1 MSSRQLKVITITNQ
15 KGGTGKTTL
24 SALLTY
30 GLASRGYNVLMLDLD
45 PQSHLSSLLLKIT
58 EIEEVKDGIIQMAQG
73 EKFNIRKIDL
83 GTKGEIGLI
92 PSGLNYII
100 TVFRGQIPSWDPYAI
115 YLRLMREPAITRKY
129 DYVICD
135 TPPELFPPT
144 IWGLYAAD
152 YILIP
157 SNYEELSL
165 SGVKLLLREI
175 IPEVMN
181 RSKKEP
187 KVLGVALINAV
198 KKISQKSLDE
208 LNTAL
213 YNFIKKTLPSLNR
226 SYIYKKPLFSNVI
239 HRYDDLKDLIYR
251 PKRWELPLHRVIDRN
266 PELKSE
272 ITAFSD
278 EVLERIN
285 NFEGISQ

>member
-24 SALLTY
+24 TALLAY
-30 GLASRGYNVLMLDLD
+30 GFASKGYNVLMLDLD
-45 PQSHLSSLLLKIT
+45 PQSHLSSLFLKIT

-73 EKFNIRKIDL
+73 EKFSIRPIDL
-83 GTKGEIGLI
+83 KTRGEVGLI
-92 PSGLNYII
+92 PSGLNYIVN
-100 TVFRGQIPSWDPYAI
+100 VFRGQIPSWDPYAI
-115 YLRLMREPAITRKY
+115 YLRLMREPAITKKY

-157 SNYEELSL
+157 SNLEELSL

-187 KVLGVALINAV
+187 KVLGVALVNATR
-198 KKISQKSLDE
+198 KISQKSLDE

-213 YNFIKKTLPSLNR
+213 YNFVKKTLPMLNR
-226 SYIYKKPLFSNVI
+226 NLVYKKPLFSTI
-239 HRYDDLKDLIYR
+239 IYRYDELKDLVYR
-251 PKRWELPLHRVIDRN
+251 PRRWELPLYRIVTRN
-266 PELKSE
+266 SKLKDE
-272 ITAFSD
+272 ITAFSN

-285 NFEGISQ
+285 NFEGIS